1 VALEATP
8 ALGDGVVV
16 AVPVLAA
23 LVKPGTPVTTMRPAM
38 AVRESLQVSRVRAA
52 HTAVV
57 AVVRAVVA
65 IPRLVQ
71 VRLVAPVQMAAATV
85 ELPHPIVAQEQVC
98 SAQP

>member
-8 ALGDGVVV
+8 AHGDGVVV
-16 AVPVLAA
+16 AVPVPVA
-23 LVKPGTPVTTMRPAM
+23 LVKLGTPVTTMRPAM

-85 ELPHPIVAQEQVC
+85 ELPHPIVAQEQDC